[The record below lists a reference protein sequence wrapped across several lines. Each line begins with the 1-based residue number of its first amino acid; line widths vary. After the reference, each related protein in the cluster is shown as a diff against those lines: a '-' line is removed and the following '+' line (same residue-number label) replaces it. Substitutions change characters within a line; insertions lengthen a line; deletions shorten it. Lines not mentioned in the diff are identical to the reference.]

1 MILKTRKQKI
11 YIKTNVY
18 NAAIQRLQV
27 LFAEFENIYVA
38 FSGGKDSGLL
48 LNLVIDFTRKYYP
61 GRKVGVYHLDY
72 EGQFQATTDYVTQ
85 TMNNNLDVIDPY
97 WCCMPISAQCAAS
110 MHQQDWTPWHP
121 DQQSIWCREMPN
133 YPSVININNHTFKNF
148 IFNMD
153 SYAFDGIFHNWYKE
167 KFGNKKT
174 LALIG
179 IRTQESLHR
188 YCAITNKEKMYKDL
202 TYTTEI
208 KKDRLYA
215 GYPLYDWQSDDIW
228 IANAKFNYQYNK
240 LYDLMHYAGLSPN
253 EMRVASPFNDAGIHS
268 LKLYKALE
276 PDTWAKLVG
285 RVNGANFAAIY
296 GGTKAIGFKSI
307 TLPKGH
313 TWQSYMEFLLSTLPE
328 ETRNLYQKKFD
339 TSHKY
344 WLEKGGAITLDT
356 LEELK
361 KDQRAKIELLGKP
374 TSKVH
379 YTEDKEV
386 IRFNEYPDDLDITRF
401 PEVPTYKRMV
411 ITILKN
417 DYSCKY
423 MGFGQTKY
431 ELEKRKSA
439 LEKYKNL

>member
-1 MILKTRKQKI
+1 MILKERKQKI
-11 YIKTNVY
+11 YINTNVY
-18 NAAIQRLQV
+18 EATIKRLKV
-27 LFAEFENIYVA
+27 LFAEFEHIYIS

-48 LNLVIDFTRKYYP
+48 LNLVIDYIRKNNLK
-61 GRKVGVYHLDY
+61 RKIGVYHLDY

-85 TMNNNLDVIDPY
+85 MMTSNLDIIKPY

-110 MHQQDWTPWHP
+110 MYQQDWTPWHP
-121 DQQSIWCREMPN
+121 DQQNIWCREMPN
-133 YPSVININNHTFKNF
+133 YYSVININNHTFNKF
-148 IFNMD
+148 KFNMD
-153 SYAFDGIFHNWYKE
+153 SYEFDSLFLDWYREQHNNE
-167 KFGNKKT
+167 KV
-174 LALIG
+174 LCLVG

-208 KKDRLYA
+208 KKDKVYA

-228 IANAKFNYQYNK
+228 IANSKFNYPYNK
-240 LYDLMHYAGLSPN
+240 LYDLMYYAGLKPN

-268 LKLYKALE
+268 LKLYRVLE
-276 PDTWAKLVG
+276 PDTWSKLVG

-313 TWQSYMEFLLSTLPE
+313 TWKSYMEFLLSTLPE
-328 ETRNLYQKKFD
+328 ETKNFYLKKFE

-344 WLEKGGAITLDT
+344 WLEKGGAVALDT

-361 KDQRAKIELLGKP
+361 RDQRAKIELLGKP
-374 TSKVH
+374 TSQVK

-386 IRFNEYPDDLDITRF
+386 VRFTEYPDDLEITRF

-431 ELEKRKSA
+431 ELEKRKAA
-439 LEKYKNL
+439 LEKYKDL